1 MNVCHFCGNK
11 HFKHVFVQYTYKRD
25 QQYMIVEDV
34 PCEQC
39 VFCGEQY
46 FEAGV
51 LKQIEAEFEE
61 VYTNGKKVHHQRG
74 CSPNCVNGHRIARK
88 KTRKEECYD
97 RNTQ

>member
-61 VYTNGKKVHHQRG
+61 VYTNGKKVHHQIIVPIE
-74 CSPNCVNGHRIARK
+74 SYNDIKLVS
-88 KTRKEECYD
+88 T
-97 RNTQ
+97 